1 MNNLAINLRILRDKK
16 HMTQA
21 QVSEQLSLGEKVL
34 SNYENG
40 KREPDYDILIDLADF
55 YGVTTDELLRAN
67 KETEEYCAK
76 LQKLNDEYLCK
87 SFSEM
92 IASTDLWKKYRN
104 TIEERNQL
112 WKEHAEDPAWT
123 EEYYFNEVHES
134 EERAYEAAEKA
145 RQCDFDAARNELE
158 TLLARGE
165 FGIFSM
171 LISIEIER
179 KKIEQSLAFYDEI
192 TQMENE
198 LEMIEKISTYCAIAH
213 KALTGHLNS
222 IFDICSGGVAD
233 EG

>member
-21 QVSEQLSLGEKVL
+21 QVSEQLKLGEKVL

-40 KREPDYDILIDLADF
+40 KREPDYDLLIDLADF
-55 YGVTTDELLRAN
+55 YGVTVDELLRAN

-92 IASTDLWKKYRN
+92 IASTDLWKKYQN
-104 TIEERNQL
+104 TVEERNKL
-112 WKEHAEDPAWT
+112 WEEHEGDNAWL
-123 EEYYFNEVHES
+123 EEYFFKEECEFEFRAS
-134 EERAYEAAEKA
+134 EASEMAMRYELDDA
-145 RQCDFDAARNELE
+145 RKEYED
-158 TLLARGE
+158 LLTEGQYK
-165 FGIFSM
+165 IFSM
-171 LISIEIER
+171 LISVVMQEDEL
-179 KKIEQSLAFYDEI
+179 EQALTNYDEI
-192 TQMENE
+192 SQMENE
-198 LEMIEKISTYCAIAH
+198 LEMIEEISTYCAIAH

-222 IFDICSGGVAD
+222 IFEICSGGVAD